1 MYSSSYFKVG
11 GSLRYRHPTYI
22 KRQADRDI
30 YDALIQREFCYV
42 FNSRQ
47 MGKSSLRVRMM
58 KTLAQEDFKC
68 VAIDFGILGGATVD
82 QWYGGL
88 VGELWRKLRLTS
100 GVNDDL
106 EWWRSHSALPPAQR
120 FLRFIENI
128 LLKNSSSDIII
139 FLDEVDNII
148 NFNFRDEFLILI
160 RNCYERRVENQQY
173 NRLTFCLLGVAS
185 PSNLRI
191 NRQLNPFDIG
201 RAIQLTGF
209 NFKEAQPLILGL
221 RDNFSQPEGILKE
234 ILSWTKGQPFLT
246 QKICSLV
253 VRYGNES
260 EINISQ
266 LIQQR
271 IIDNWEIQ
279 DEPEHLKTIRDR
291 LLFNQENKA
300 RLLTIYQRILE
311 NDGIDINGSEEQ
323 VELRLSGIVSRQQ
336 DNQLNVSNPIY
347 EQVFNQQWVA
357 EQLFAISPYQNAIAA
372 WSKSNRQDKS
382 RLLRGEALAEAQNWS
397 RKHNITDL
405 ERDFLQQSEML
416 VIKEQKRN
424 KLAQETEFAQKKAEF
439 ATKKLAQEKKLV
451 RWQRLFILFSL
462 AILAGFYVKSRQTN
476 LSNITTLVQS
486 SEALFASNQ
495 KLDALIAAIKAKQQ
509 LNQSLLVNQN
519 LTQQADTALQQVVY
533 GIKEYNR
540 LIGHQ
545 DRLNSIAVSP
555 NGKLIATAATD
566 NTVRL
571 WTKKASGWHMSRALN
586 HAGWVVDVAISRD
599 GKTIASASRDRSIK
613 LWHQDGRLLRVL
625 KHPQVVT
632 SVAITANNQI
642 VSGSEDGTIKIWQQ
656 GKVIQTLKGHRATV
670 QAIAVSPDGNIV
682 SASEDK
688 TLKIWQQ
695 GQVIK
700 TLRGHTEG
708 VRAVA
713 ITNDGSK
720 IISGSRDK
728 TLKIWNSDDGT
739 EVATLKGHLSP
750 VYGVAINPLN
760 NQIVSASGDK
770 TLKIWHSNGT
780 EIDTLRG
787 HTNRVGDV
795 VYLPDG
801 KIVSASWDKTAR
813 LWQSN
818 QNLSKTLSGHQDVAI
833 ALDYNADLIAS
844 TSDDKTVKLW
854 NQAGT
859 LLKTFRQHTAEV
871 YDVEIHQQVIAS
883 VGADQTL
890 KIWQANGNLLQNIPA
905 HNSAIWAVAIDPDG
919 NKIITGGND
928 NLIKIWD
935 LQGNLL
941 HTLEG
946 HEQKVWDLAIHPQN
960 NTLVSASEDNTLKIW
975 DFQGNLLRTLKG
987 HQDAVRTVTYSHDG
1001 KQIISGSEDHSLKIW
1016 DLQGNNLATLDKH
1029 NASVKGVAIS
1039 PDNQYLASVS
1049 DDGNI
1054 VLWQN
1059 DGQIWHQYK
1068 TLQGH
1073 NNSVWSVAFSPD
1085 SKTLATAGEDAKI
1098 ILWNLANISTLDPFQ
1113 YGCHWLKDYLRTSV
1127 SSNQDICQR

>member
-1 MYSSSYFKVG
+1 MCNSNYFKVG
-11 GSLRYRHPTYI
+11 GSLRYEHPTYI
-22 KRQADRDI
+22 HRQADGDI

-42 FNSRQ
+42 LNSRQ
-47 MGKSSLRVRMM
+47 MGKSSLRVRTMR
-58 KTLAQEDFKC
+58 TLIQKGFNC
-68 VAIDFGILGGATVD
+68 VAIDLGILGGATAE

-88 VGELWRKLRLTS
+88 VGELWRNLRLTS
-100 GVNDDL
+100 GINDDL
-106 EWWRSHSALPPAQR
+106 EWWRSHSELPPVSR
-120 FLRFIENI
+120 FLRFIEDV
-128 LLKNSSSDIII
+128 LLTNCSTDIII

-148 NFNFRDEFLILI
+148 NLDFRDEFLILI

-173 NRLTFCLLGVAS
+173 RRLTFCLLGVAT
-185 PSNLRI
+185 PSSLRI
-191 NRQLNPFDIG
+191 DKQISPFNIG

-209 NFKEAQPLILGL
+209 NFDEVQPLILGL
-221 RDNFSQPEGILKE
+221 KDKFSEPKVILQE
-234 ILSWTKGQPFLT
+234 ILYWTRGQPFLT

-291 LLFNQENKA
+291 LLFNQDNKA

-311 NDGIDINGSEEQ
+311 NQGIPIDGSEEQ

-336 DNQLNVSNPIY
+336 NNQLKVSNPIY

-357 EQLFAISPYQNAIAA
+357 QQLFAISPYQNAIAA
-372 WSKSNRQDKS
+372 WEKSNRQDQS
-382 RLLRGEALAEAQNWS
+382 RLLRGEALAEGQNWS

-405 ERDFLQQSEML
+405 ERDFLQQSEIL
-416 VIKEQKRN
+416 AIKEQKQAILAQ
-424 KLAQETEFAQKKAEF
+424 KAEFIAQQLAQEQ
-439 ATKKLAQEKKLV
+439 KLV

-462 AILAGFYVKSRQTN
+462 AMITGFYLKSHQTN

-486 SEALFASNQ
+486 STALFASNQ

-509 LNQSLLVNQN
+509 LNKSLWVNQN

-533 GIKEYNR
+533 GVKEYDR

-545 DRLNSIAVSP
+545 DRLNSIAISP

-571 WTKKASGWHMSRALN
+571 WTKTASGWHMSQVLN
-586 HAGWVVDVAISRD
+586 HGGWVVDVAISPD

-613 LWHQDGRLLRVL
+613 LWHQDGLLLRVL

-642 VSGSEDGTIKIWQQ
+642 VSGSEDGTIKVWQQ
-656 GKVIQTLKGHRATV
+656 GQVIQTLKGHRATV
-670 QAIAVSPDGNIV
+670 QAIAISPDGNIV

-688 TLKIWQQ
+688 TLKVWQQ

-713 ITNDGSK
+713 ITTDGSK

-728 TLKIWNSDDGT
+728 TLKIWNSEDGT
-739 EVATLKGHLSP
+739 EVATLKGHLAP

-770 TLKIWHSNGT
+770 SLKIWHSNGT

-787 HTNRVGDV
+787 HTNRVGDAA
-795 VYLPDG
+795 YLPDG

-813 LWQSN
+813 LWQSK
-818 QNLSKTLSGHQDVAI
+818 QNLNKTLSGHQDVAI
-833 ALDYNADLIAS
+833 ALDYNSDLIAS

-871 YDVEIHQQVIAS
+871 YDVAINQQVIAS

-890 KIWQANGNLLQNIPA
+890 KIWQANGNLLQSIPA
-905 HNSAIWAVAIDPDG
+905 HNSAIWAVAIHPDG
-919 NKIITGGND
+919 HKIVTGGND

-935 LQGNLL
+935 FQGNLL
-941 HTLEG
+941 HTLKG
-946 HEQKVWDLAIHPQN
+946 HRQKVWDLAIHPQN

-975 DFQGNLLRTLKG
+975 DFQGNLLHTLKG

-1001 KQIISGSEDHSLKIW
+1001 RQIISGSEDHSLKIW
-1016 DLQGNNLATLDKH
+1016 DLQGNELTTLDKH

-1054 VLWQN
+1054 ILWQN
-1059 DGQIWHQYK
+1059 DGQTWHQFK

-1098 ILWNLANISTLDPFQ
+1098 ILWNLANISTLDPLQ
-1113 YGCHWLKDYLRTSV
+1113 YGCHWLKDYLRTNV
-1127 SSNQDICQR
+1127 ASNQDICQR

>member
-1 MYSSSYFKVG
+1 MDNFYKVG
-11 GSLRYRHPTYI
+11 GSLHYDHKTYI
-22 KRQADRDI
+22 ERQADRDL
-30 YDALIQREFCYV
+30 YNVLKQKEFCYIL
-42 FNSRQ
+42 NSRQ
-47 MGKSSLRVRMM
+47 IGKSSLMVRMM
-58 KTLAQEDFKC
+58 NTLSNEGFQC
-68 VAIDFGILGGATVD
+68 VAIDLSIIYGTTAD
-82 QWYGGL
+82 QWFRGL
-88 VGELWRKLRLTS
+88 VTQLWVELCLTS
-100 GVNDDL
+100 CNQDDF
-106 EWWRSHSALPPAQR
+106 ERWRSHSTFPFPIQS
-120 FLRFIENI
+120 FLHFIEDV
-128 LLKNSSSDIII
+128 LLVNFTSDIII
-139 FLDEVDNII
+139 FLDEIDNII
-148 NFNFRDEFLILI
+148 NLDFRDQFLKLI
-160 RNCYERRVENQQY
+160 RNCYEKRVDDQRY
-173 NRLTFCLLGVAS
+173 CRLSFCLIGVATPSSLRKNKLQS
-185 PSNLRI
+185 PFN
-191 NRQLNPFDIG
+191 IG

-209 NFKEAQPLILGL
+209 NFEEAQPLIFGL
-221 RDNFSQPEGILKE
+221 QDKFPQPEVILKE
-234 ILSWTKGQPFLT
+234 ILYWTGGQPFLT

-253 VRYGNES
+253 VEDNQIRD
-260 EINISQ
+260 INISH
-266 LIQQR
+266 LIQQK
-271 IIDNWEIQ
+271 IINNWEIQ

-291 LLFNQENKA
+291 LLYSQENKA

-311 NDGIDINGSEEQ
+311 NQGIPIDGSEEQ
-323 VELRLSGIVSRQQ
+323 VELRLSGIVSRQE
-336 DNQLNVSNPIY
+336 DNQLKVTNPIY
-347 EQVFNQQWVA
+347 QQVFNQQWVA
-357 EQLFAISPYQNAIAA
+357 DQLFAISPYQNAIAA
-372 WSKSNRQDKS
+372 WEKSDHQDQS
-382 RLLRGEALAEAQNWS
+382 RLLRGEALAEGQNWS

-405 ERDFLQQSEML
+405 ERDFLQQSEIL
-416 VIKEQKRN
+416 AIKEQKQAE
-424 KLAQETEFAQKKAEF
+424 LAKKAEF
-439 ATKKLAQEKKLV
+439 VTKKLAQEKKLV

-462 AILAGFYVKSRQTN
+462 AMITGFYLKSRQTN

-486 SEALFASNQ
+486 STALFASNQ

-509 LNQSLLVNQN
+509 LNKSLWVKQN
-519 LTQQADTALQQVVY
+519 LIQQADTALQQAVY
-533 GIKEYNR
+533 GVKEYNR
-540 LIGHQ
+540 LIGHE
-545 DRLNSIAVSP
+545 DRLHSIAVSP

-586 HAGWVVDVAISRD
+586 HTGWVVDVAINPD
-599 GKTIASASRDRSIK
+599 GKTIASASRDRTVK
-613 LWHQDGRLLRVL
+613 LWHQNGKLLRVL

-642 VSGSEDGTIKIWQQ
+642 LSGSEDGTIKVWHQDQDKI
-656 GKVIQTLKGHRATV
+656 IQTLKGHSTTV
-670 QAIAVSPDGNIV
+670 QAIAVSPDGKIV

-688 TLKIWQQ
+688 TLKVWQQ
-695 GQVIK
+695 GRVIRN
-700 TLRGHTEG
+700 LRGHTEG

-739 EVATLKGHLSP
+739 EVATLKGHLAP

-787 HTNRVGDV
+787 HTNRVGDAA
-795 VYLPDG
+795 YLPDG

-818 QNLSKTLSGHQDVAI
+818 QKLSKTLSGHQDVAI
-833 ALDYNADLIAS
+833 ALDYNSDLIAS

-871 YDVEIHQQVIAS
+871 YDVAIYQQVIAS

-905 HNSAIWAVAIDPDG
+905 HNSAIWAVAIHADG
-919 NKIITGGND
+919 NKIVTGGND

-941 HTLEG
+941 HTLKG
-946 HEQKVWDLAIHPQN
+946 HGQKIWDLAIHPQN

-975 DFQGNLLRTLKG
+975 DFQGNLLHTLKG

-1016 DLQGNNLATLDKH
+1016 DLQGNKLATLDKH

-1054 VLWQN
+1054 ILWQH
-1059 DGQIWHQYK
+1059 DGQTWHQYK

-1098 ILWNLANISTLDPFQ
+1098 ILWNLANISTLDPLQ
-1113 YGCHWLKDYLRTSV
+1113 YGCHWLKDYLLTSAA
-1127 SSNQDICQR
+1127 SNQDICHP

>member
-1 MYSSSYFKVG
+1 MFSNNYFKVG
-11 GSLRYRHPTYI
+11 GSLPYEHPTYI
-22 KRQADRDI
+22 QRRADHDI

-42 FNSRQ
+42 LNSRQ
-47 MGKSSLRVRMM
+47 MGKSSLRVRTM
-58 KTLAQEDFKC
+58 KTLANQGFKC
-68 VAIDFGILGGATVD
+68 LAIDLGILGKSSIPNK
-82 QWYGGL
+82 WYGGL
-88 VGELWRKLRLTS
+88 VSQLWRNLRLTS
-100 GVNDDL
+100 GAKDYL
-106 EWWRSHSALPPAQR
+106 KWWNSHSELLPA
-120 FLRFIENI
+120 LRFSQFIEDV
-128 LLKNSSSDIII
+128 LLVNCQADIVI

-148 NFNFRDEFLILI
+148 NLDFCDEFLTLI
-160 RNCYERRVENQQY
+160 RNCYERRVEDLQY
-173 NRLTFCLLGVAS
+173 YRLTFCLLGVAT
-185 PSNLRI
+185 PSNLKRDKKLTHF
-191 NRQLNPFDIG
+191 NIG

-209 NFKEAQPLILGL
+209 NLEEAQPLILGL
-221 RDNFSQPEGILKE
+221 KDKFSQPEIILEK
-234 ILSWTKGQPFLT
+234 ILYWTRGQPFLT

-253 VRYGNES
+253 VHYGNES

-291 LLFNQENKA
+291 LLYNQENKA

-311 NDGIDINGSEEQ
+311 NDGIPIDGSESQ

-336 DNQLNVSNPIY
+336 DNQLKVSNPIY

-372 WSKSNRQDKS
+372 WKKSNRQDQS

-397 RKHNITDL
+397 RKHSITDL
-405 ERDFLQQSEML
+405 ERDFLQQSEIL
-416 VIKEQKRN
+416 AIEEQKRDQ
-424 KLAQETEFAQKKAEF
+424 LAIEAEF
-439 ATKKLAQEKKLV
+439 TAKKLAQEKKLV

-462 AILAGFYVKSRQTN
+462 AMITGFYLKSRQTN

-509 LNQSLLVNQN
+509 LNQSLWVNQS
-519 LTQQADTALQQVVY
+519 LIQQSDTALQQVVY
-533 GIKEYNR
+533 GVKEYNR

-545 DRLNSIAVSP
+545 DRLNSIAV
-555 NGKLIATAATD
+555 NGKLIATAGTD

-571 WTKKASGWHMSRALN
+571 WTQKASGWHMSRVLN
-586 HAGWVVDVAISRD
+586 HAGWVVDVAISPD

-642 VSGSEDGTIKIWQQ
+642 LSGSENGTIKVWHQDKNKI
-656 GKVIQTLKGHRATV
+656 IQTLKGHSATV
-670 QAIAVSPDGNIV
+670 QAIAVSPDGKIV

-688 TLKIWQQ
+688 TLKVWQQ
-695 GQVIK
+695 GRVIR
-700 TLRGHTEG
+700 TLQGHTEG

-713 ITNDGSK
+713 ITSDGSK

-739 EVATLKGHLSP
+739 EVATLKGHLAP

-787 HTNRVGDV
+787 HNNRVGDAA
-795 VYLPDG
+795 YLPDG
-801 KIVSASWDKTAR
+801 KIASASWDKTAR

-818 QNLSKTLSGHQDVAI
+818 QKLSKTLSGHQDVAI
-833 ALDYNADLIAS
+833 AIDYNSDLIAS

-859 LLKTFRQHTAEV
+859 LVKTFRQHTAEV
-871 YDVEIHQQVIAS
+871 YDVAIHQQVIAS

-890 KIWQANGNLLQNIPA
+890 KIWQANGNLLKNISA
-905 HNSAIWAVAIDPDG
+905 HNSAIWAVAIHPDG
-919 NKIITGGND
+919 NKIVTGGND

-935 LQGNLL
+935 LEGNLL
-941 HTLEG
+941 HTLKG
-946 HEQKVWDLAIHPQN
+946 HRQKVWDLAIHPQN

-1054 VLWQN
+1054 ILWQN
-1059 DGQIWHQYK
+1059 DGQTWHQYK

-1085 SKTLATAGEDAKI
+1085 GKTLATAGEDAKI
-1098 ILWNLANISTLDPFQ
+1098 ILWNLANISTLDPLQ
-1113 YGCHWLKDYLRTSV
+1113 YGCHWLKDYLRTSAIG
-1127 SSNQDICQR
+1127 NQDICP

>member
-1 MYSSSYFKVG
+1 MYNNNYFKVG
-11 GSLRYRHPTYI
+11 GSLRYEHPTYI
-22 KRQADRDI
+22 QRQADHDI

-42 FNSRQ
+42 LNSRQ
-47 MGKSSLRVRMM
+47 MGKSSLRVRTMR
-58 KTLAQEDFKC
+58 TLIKQDFNC
-68 VAIDFGILGGATVD
+68 VAIDLGILGSATAE

-88 VGELWRKLRLTS
+88 VGELWRNLRLTS
-100 GVNDDL
+100 GINDDL
-106 EWWRSHSALPPAQR
+106 DWWRSHSELPPVSR
-120 FLRFIENI
+120 FLRFIEDI
-128 LLKNSSSDIII
+128 LLANCLTDIII

-148 NFNFRDEFLILI
+148 NLDFRDEFLILI

-173 NRLTFCLLGVAS
+173 RRLTFCLLGVAT
-185 PSNLRI
+185 PSSLRI
-191 NRQLNPFDIG
+191 DKQLSPFNIG
-201 RAIQLTGF
+201 RPIQLTGF
-209 NFKEAQPLILGL
+209 NLAEAQPLILGL
-221 RDNFSQPEGILKE
+221 KDQFSQPEIILQE
-234 ILSWTKGQPFLT
+234 ILYWTRGQPFLT

-253 VRYGNES
+253 VRYGNDS
-260 EINISQ
+260 EMNISQ

-291 LLFNQENKA
+291 LLYNQEKKA

-311 NDGIDINGSEEQ
+311 HQGIPIDGSEEQ

-336 DNQLNVSNPIY
+336 DNQLQVSNPIY
-347 EQVFNQQWVA
+347 EKVFNQQWVA

-372 WSKSNRQDKS
+372 WEKSSRQDKS
-382 RLLRGEALAEAQNWS
+382 RLLRGEALAEAQNWT
-397 RKHNITDL
+397 RKHSITDL
-405 ERDFLQQSEML
+405 ERDFLQQSEIL
-416 VIKEQKRN
+416 AIEDQKQQIK
-424 KLAQETEFAQKKAEF
+424 AQKADLIAKQ
-439 ATKKLAQEKKLV
+439 LAQEKKLV

-462 AILAGFYVKSRQTN
+462 AMITGFYLKSRQTN
-476 LSNITTLVQS
+476 LSNISTLVQS
-486 SEALFASNQ
+486 STALFASNQ

-509 LNQSLLVNQN
+509 VNKSLWITPN
-519 LTQQADTALQQVVY
+519 LTQQVDTALQQVVY
-533 GIKEYNR
+533 GIKEYDR
-540 LIGHQ
+540 LIAHQ
-545 DRLNSIAVSP
+545 DRLNSIAISP

-586 HAGWVVDVAISRD
+586 HTGWVVDVAISPD
-599 GKTIASASRDRSIK
+599 GQTIASASRDRSIR
-613 LWHQDGRLLRVL
+613 LWHQDGKLLRIL

-642 VSGSEDGTIKIWQQ
+642 VSGSEDGTITIWHQDQDKI
-656 GKVIQTLKGHRATV
+656 IQTLKGHRATV
-670 QAIAVSPDGNIV
+670 QAIAISPDGKIV

-688 TLKIWQQ
+688 TLKVWQQ
-695 GQVIK
+695 GQVIR
-700 TLRGHTEG
+700 TLQGHTEG

-739 EVATLKGHLSP
+739 EVATLKGHLAP

-795 VYLPDG
+795 AYLPDG

-813 LWQSN
+813 LWQFN

-833 ALDYNADLIAS
+833 ALDYNSDLIAS

-854 NQAGT
+854 NQTGN

-871 YDVEIHQQVIAS
+871 YNVAIHQQVIAS

-890 KIWQANGNLLQNIPA
+890 KIWQTNDNLLQSIQA
-905 HNSAIWAVAIDPDG
+905 HNSAIWAVAIHPDG
-919 NKIITGGND
+919 NKIVTGGND

-941 HTLEG
+941 HTLKG
-946 HEQKVWDLAIHPQN
+946 HGQKIWDLAIHPQN
-960 NTLVSASEDNTLKIW
+960 DTLVSASEDNTLKIW
-975 DFQGNLLRTLKG
+975 DFKGNLLHTLKG

-1016 DLQGNNLATLDKH
+1016 DLQGNRLAETR
-1029 NASVKGVAIS
+1029 
-1039 PDNQYLASVS
+1039 VS
-1049 DDGNI
+1049 FWG
-1054 VLWQN
+1054 
-1059 DGQIWHQYK
+1059 
-1068 TLQGH
+1068 
-1073 NNSVWSVAFSPD
+1073 
-1085 SKTLATAGEDAKI
+1085 
-1098 ILWNLANISTLDPFQ
+1098 
-1113 YGCHWLKDYLRTSV
+1113 
-1127 SSNQDICQR
+1127 